1 MLGPWPTRREALNLP
16 PGSHSVCQDHPG
28 GPLGLAQQ
36 QMDCSEEVLQPQLAL
51 PGSSQPEAARGRC
64 EPARRVC
71 ACANVLPLGRRSL
84 CGGGEKIPERSQN
97 VPKENSFCLGA
108 HGAVESGK
116 RRWGSGE
123 GPGTLVQSPELWVSL
138 PSSGLKSHICHPE
151 VTGSVFRHPFSC
163 SQP

>member
-84 CGGGEKIPERSQN
+84 CVGGRKFQKEVRTCLRKIRSVWGHMGLWNPER
-97 VPKENSFCLGA
+97 EG
-108 HGAVESGK
+108 GAVE
-116 RRWGSGE
+116 RALARWSRALNCGSH
-123 GPGTLVQSPELWVSL
+123 SP
-138 PSSGLKSHICHPE
+138 PQASSPTSAIL
-151 VTGSVFRHPFSC
+151 R
-163 SQP
+163 